1 MGFCKPMSEEVPL
14 INTKTISKEELDAQR
29 ENAAKVQA
37 VLQSRYTDKP
47 LACVITYG
55 CQQNVADSEHIKG
68 MLADMGYAFTDDRHK
83 AQFILFNTCAVREHA
98 EDRVFG
104 NVGALKSYKAEH
116 PDTVIALCGCMMQQQ
131 HIADRIKQSFPFVD
145 LVFGTHV
152 VHRLPE
158 LLLRTLTR
166 KKRVFELPDMDG
178 VIAEGVPVVR
188 DDQRRAW
195 LPIMYGCNNFCSYCI
210 VPYVRGRERSRNS
223 ADIVN
228 EVKGLALAGFKEVTL
243 LGQNVNS
250 YKGDGETTDFPALLR
265 MVHDQVPELKR
276 IRFMTSHPKDL
287 SSGLID
293 AMAELPR
300 VCKHIH
306 LPVQSGSSR
315 ILKLMNRCYTR
326 EKYIEEVQQLRAKV
340 PEIELTTD
348 IIVGFPG
355 ETEADFKETLSLVEQ
370 VGYSAAYTFMYSPRK
385 GTAAATMPDQI
396 PDEVKHDR
404 LERLNEVQSKVLR
417 NGNMKYIGTY
427 GEVLVEGCDHRSEP
441 MAYGKLSNFKMV
453 YFPGDD
459 SLVGSMRNV
468 KITGSQNNSLIGELV

>member
-1 MGFCKPMSEEVPL
+1 
-14 INTKTISKEELDAQR
+14 
-29 ENAAKVQA
+29 
-37 VLQSRYTDKP
+37 
-47 LACVITYG
+47 
-55 CQQNVADSEHIKG
+55 
-68 MLADMGYAFTDDRHK
+68 
-83 AQFILFNTCAVREHA
+83 
-98 EDRVFG
+98 
-104 NVGALKSYKAEH
+104 
-116 PDTVIALCGCMMQQQ
+116 
-131 HIADRIKQSFPFVD
+131 
-145 LVFGTHV
+145 
-152 VHRLPE
+152 
-158 LLLRTLTR
+158 
-166 KKRVFELPDMDG
+166 
-178 VIAEGVPVVR
+178 
-188 DDQRRAW
+188 
-195 LPIMYGCNNFCSYCI
+195 
-210 VPYVRGRERSRNS
+210 
-223 ADIVN
+223 
-228 EVKGLALAGFKEVTL
+228 
-243 LGQNVNS
+243 
-250 YKGDGETTDFPALLR
+250 
-265 MVHDQVPELKR
+265 
-276 IRFMTSHPKDL
+276 MTSHPKDL

-370 VGYSAAYTFMYSPRK
+370 VGYSAAYTFI
-385 GTAAATMPDQI
+385 MPDQI

-404 LERLNEVQSKVLR
+404 LERLNEVQSRVLR

>member
-1 MGFCKPMSEEVPL
+1 MRKDIAVP
-14 INTKTISKEELDAQR
+14 KSELDSAR
-29 ENAAKVQA
+29 KAAERINNN
-37 VLQSRYTDKP
+37 LSGRKP
-47 LACVITYG
+47 AYFIETYG
-55 CQQNVADSEHIKG
+55 CQMNEHDSEKIAG
-68 MLADMGYAFTDDRHK
+68 ILESCGYVPSESK
-83 AQFILFNTCAVREHA
+83 AGANIIFFNTCCVRDHA
-98 EDRVFG
+98 EKKVFG
-104 NVGALKSYKAEH
+104 NIGALKKAKDED
-116 PDTVIALCGCMMQQQ
+116 PSLIIGVCGCMMQQKD
-131 HIADRIKQSFPFVD
+131 AGRKLFKRFPFVD
-145 LVFGTHV
+145 IVFGTNEL
-152 VHRLPE
+152 HRFP
-158 LLLRTLTR
+158 LLFEEAYHGERTLQVR
-166 KKRVFELPDMDG
+166 DMDG
-178 VIAEGVPVVR
+178 EIAEGLPVCR
-188 DDQRRAW
+188 NSTFSTFTN
-195 LPIMYGCNNFCSYCI
+195 ITYGCNNFCSYCI

-223 ADIVN
+223 MDIVN

-293 AMAELPR
+293 DMAELPR

-326 EKYIEEVQQLRAKV
+326 EKYIEEVQQLREKV

-355 ETEADFKETLSLVEQ
+355 ETESDFKETLSLVEQ

-385 GTAAATMPDQI
+385 GTVAATMPDQI

-404 LERLNEVQSKVLR
+404 LERLNEVQSRVLR

>member
-1 MGFCKPMSEEVPL
+1 MRKDIAVP
-14 INTKTISKEELDAQR
+14 KSELDSAR
-29 ENAAKVQA
+29 KAAERINNN
-37 VLQSRYTDKP
+37 LSGRKP
-47 LACVITYG
+47 AYFIETYG
-55 CQQNVADSEHIKG
+55 CQMNEHDSEKIAG
-68 MLADMGYAFTDDRHK
+68 ILESCGYVPSESK
-83 AQFILFNTCAVREHA
+83 AGANIIFFNTCCVRDHA
-98 EDRVFG
+98 EKKVFG
-104 NVGALKSYKAEH
+104 NIGALKKAKDED
-116 PDTVIALCGCMMQQQ
+116 PSLIIGVCGCMMQQK
-131 HIADRIKQSFPFVD
+131 DSGRKLFKRFPFVD
-145 LVFGTHV
+145 IVFGTNEL
-152 VHRLPE
+152 HRFP
-158 LLLRTLTR
+158 LLFEEAYHGERTLQVR
-166 KKRVFELPDMDG
+166 DMDG
-178 VIAEGVPVVR
+178 EIAEGLPVCR
-188 DDQRRAW
+188 NSTFSTFTN
-195 LPIMYGCNNFCSYCI
+195 ITYGCNNFCSYCI

-223 ADIVN
+223 MDIVN

-326 EKYIEEVQQLRAKV
+326 EKYIEEVQQLREKV

-385 GTAAATMPDQI
+385 GTVAATMPDQI

-404 LERLNEVQSKVLR
+404 LERLNEVQSRVLR

>member
-1 MGFCKPMSEEVPL
+1 MKEPVFVSPAE
-14 INTKTISKEELDAQR
+14 IAASKA
-29 ENAAKVQA
+29 AAKRVKDE
-37 VLQSRYTDKP
+37 VYDLGLTYHIES
-47 LACVITYG
+47 YG
-55 CQQNVADSEHIKG
+55 CQMNEHDSEKIAG
-68 MLADMGYAFTDDRHK
+68 MMEEMGYAK
-83 AQFILFNTCAVREHA
+83 AEDKSKADFIIFNTCCIREHA
-98 EDRVFG
+98 EQRVYG
-104 NVGALKSYKAEH
+104 NIGALKKRKDEN
-116 PDTVIALCGCMMQQQ
+116 PKLMIGVCGCMMQQKD
-131 HIADRIKQSFPFVD
+131 AGRKLFKRFPFVD
-145 LVFGTHV
+145 IVFGTNEL
-152 VHRLPE
+152 HRFP
-158 LLLRTLTR
+158 LLFEEAYHGERTLQVR
-166 KKRVFELPDMDG
+166 DMDG
-178 VIAEGVPVVR
+178 EIAEGLPV
-188 DDQRRAW
+188 
-195 LPIMYGCNNFCSYCI
+195 C
-210 VPYVRGRERSRNS
+210 RNS
-223 ADIVN
+223 T
-228 EVKGLALAGFKEVTL
+228 FSTFTL

>member
-1 MGFCKPMSEEVPL
+1 MRKDIAVP
-14 INTKTISKEELDAQR
+14 KSELDSAR
-29 ENAAKVQA
+29 KAAERINNN
-37 VLQSRYTDKP
+37 LSGRKP
-47 LACVITYG
+47 AYFIETYG
-55 CQQNVADSEHIKG
+55 CQMNEHDSEKIAG
-68 MLADMGYAFTDDRHK
+68 ILESCGYVPSESK
-83 AQFILFNTCAVREHA
+83 AGANIIFFNTCCVRDHA
-98 EDRVFG
+98 EKKVFG
-104 NVGALKSYKAEH
+104 NIGALKKAKDED
-116 PDTVIALCGCMMQQQ
+116 PSLIVGVCGCMMQQKD
-131 HIADRIKQSFPFVD
+131 AGRKFFKRFPFVD
-145 LVFGTHV
+145 IVFGTNEL
-152 VHRLPE
+152 HRFP
-158 LLLRTLTR
+158 LLFEEAYHGERTLQVR
-166 KKRVFELPDMDG
+166 DMDG
-178 VIAEGVPVVR
+178 EIAEGLPVCR
-188 DDQRRAW
+188 NSTFSTFTN
-195 LPIMYGCNNFCSYCI
+195 ITYGCNNFCSYCI

-223 ADIVN
+223 MDIVN

-326 EKYIEEVQQLRAKV
+326 EKYIEEVQQLREKV

-385 GTAAATMPDQI
+385 GTVAATMPDQI

-404 LERLNEVQSKVLR
+404 LERLNEVQSRVLR

>member
-1 MGFCKPMSEEVPL
+1 MRKDIAVP
-14 INTKTISKEELDAQR
+14 KSELDSAR
-29 ENAAKVQA
+29 KAAERINNN
-37 VLQSRYTDKP
+37 LSSRKP
-47 LACVITYG
+47 AYFIETYG
-55 CQQNVADSEHIKG
+55 CQMNEHDSEKIAG
-68 MLADMGYAFTDDRHK
+68 ILESCGYVPSESK
-83 AQFILFNTCAVREHA
+83 AGANIIFFNTCCVRDHA
-98 EDRVFG
+98 EKKVFG
-104 NVGALKSYKAEH
+104 NIGALKKAKDED
-116 PDTVIALCGCMMQQQ
+116 PSLIIGVCGCMMQQKD
-131 HIADRIKQSFPFVD
+131 AGRKLFKRFPFVD
-145 LVFGTHV
+145 IVFGTNEL
-152 VHRLPE
+152 HRFP
-158 LLLRTLTR
+158 LLFEEAYHGERTLQVR
-166 KKRVFELPDMDG
+166 DMDG
-178 VIAEGVPVVR
+178 EIAEGLPVCR
-188 DDQRRAW
+188 NSTFSTFTN
-195 LPIMYGCNNFCSYCI
+195 ITYGCNNFCSYCI